1 MYLQVLLYYE
11 IAFIERRQLNVVR
24 PFKNA
29 WLYIDLKSGQGVTT
43 ATTATTDDAYLV
55 LVSSYY

>member
-11 IAFIERRQLNVVR
+11 IAFIERRRRNVVR

-29 WLYIDLKSGQGVTT
+29 WLNIDLKSWQGV
-43 ATTATTDDAYLV
+43 TTATTDDAYLV